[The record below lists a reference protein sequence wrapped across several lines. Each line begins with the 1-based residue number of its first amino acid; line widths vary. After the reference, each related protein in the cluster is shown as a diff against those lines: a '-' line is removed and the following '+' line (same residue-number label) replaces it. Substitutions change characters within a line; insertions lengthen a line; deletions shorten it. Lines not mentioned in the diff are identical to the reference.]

1 LLNLV
6 ELLEHFWKIFLENLN
21 FQTPKLFGTT
31 IMYVCPY
38 PKTYLGGVMYHY
50 NAIWQSSNK
59 MEKQKLINSQTGST
73 FETAAVSHIIQ
84 PFCCGTFSHK
94 S

>member
-1 LLNLV
+1 
-6 ELLEHFWKIFLENLN
+6 
-21 FQTPKLFGTT
+21 
-31 IMYVCPY
+31 
-38 PKTYLGGVMYHY
+38 MYHY